1 VTAVRTVRVLGVVA
15 TAVWATGPGGCAHGP
30 VAPPPSSASRLL
42 GEPPPAF
49 TRPTL
54 QGGSFTSASAAG
66 RVLVVDFVAA
76 YCTPCRRSLPGLQ
89 ALQRRHPQLTVVG
102 ISLDDDAATA
112 RSLITRHALTF
123 PVIHDPQ
130 RVLAGRF
137 RVTELP
143 ASFVVDHR
151 GRVTWAGG
159 GDQPDGAVA
168 LAVEA
173 ALNTAASAAVPTAA
187 ASR

>member
-1 VTAVRTVRVLGVVA
+1 MPVGIVRVVAVVA
-15 TAVWATGPGGCAHGP
+15 VLATGPGGCAHAP
-30 VAPPPSSASRLL
+30 AAPPPSSASRLL

-54 QGGSFTSASAAG
+54 QGGSFATASAAG
-66 RVLVVDFVAA
+66 RVLVIDFVAA
-76 YCTPCRRSLPGLQ
+76 YCAPCRRSLPGLQ
-89 ALQRRHPQLTVVG
+89 ALQRRHPQLAVVG
-102 ISLDDDAATA
+102 ISLDDDATTA
-112 RSLITRHALTF
+112 WSLITRHALTF

-173 ALNTAASAAVPTAA
+173 ALNTAASDAVPTTAA
-187 ASR
+187 APR